1 MNARRPFLTALA
13 LAVVA
18 GLAAC
23 GGGSDEPPPV
33 VKPTTALVVTPS
45 LGAVYGGTVT
55 VYSAN
60 GTLLGTGTTSTTDG
74 KANVALTDYAAGTP
88 IIIKLALNTGT
99 TYFNEKTGANA
110 SITQG
115 VSPSLLSLMN
125 AVVPNQAVG
134 VTPLTNMA
142 AKLAG
147 LSSASVGSGT
157 LSTPVTADAIYTAVA
172 KTNLALGLPAGTN
185 ILAAPVPA
193 TAAAP
198 TPTDTLGKL
207 LAVMAKNTTSADPI
221 AQAQALEA
229 AVNTNGTINTSAAAV
244 INQVNAVLANPSL
257 NAGLSLKLTAPVLAP
272 TTAQLNQA
280 ISDAKQAVDSGTAPT
295 GGTGAGG

>member
-1 MNARRPFLTALA
+1 MNLRRHILIGLS
-13 LAVVA
+13 LSAVTSLV
-18 GLAAC
+18 AC

-33 VKPTTALVVTPS
+33 VKPTTAMVVTPS
-45 LGAVYGGTVT
+45 LGAVYGGTVS

-60 GTLLGTGTTSTTDG
+60 GSLLGTATTSTTDG
-74 KANVALTDYAAGTP
+74 KANLNLTDYAAGTP
-88 IIIKLALNTGT
+88 VIVKLTLNTGT
-99 TYFNEKTGANA
+99 TYFNEKTGSN
-110 SITQG
+110 ST
-115 VSPSLLSLMN
+115 VSSAASLLST
-125 AVVPNQAVG
+125 VPAITANQAVG

-147 LSSASVGSGT
+147 LSSSAVGSGT
-157 LSTPVTADAIYTAVA
+157 LATPVTADNIYTAVA
-172 KTNLALGLPAGTN
+172 KTNLALGLPANTN

-207 LAVMAKNTTSADPI
+207 LAVMAKNTTSADPL
-221 AQAQALEA
+221 AQALALEA
-229 AVNTNGTINTSAAAV
+229 AVNTNGTVNTAQATV
-244 INQVNAVLANPSL
+244 LNQVNTTLANPAL
-257 NAGLSLKLTAPVLAP
+257 NAGLSLKVAAPQLAP

>member
-18 GLAAC
+18 GLTAC

-88 IIIKLALNTGT
+88 IVIKLALNTGT

-110 SITQG
+110 T
-115 VSPSLLSLMN
+115 VSTAASLLSTVN
-125 AVVPNQAVG
+125 SIVANQAVG

-244 INQVNAVLANPSL
+244 INQVNTVLANPSL